1 MFDRQDKVIKL
12 ASEDSNFLSTKEGET
27 AIKKYDTQDLCVK
40 SMMQNEFPLGA
51 FMWNGSSTLTKASEQ
66 SKAAVVLS
74 LKQSAVCDDLAKA
87 EWLLNYTIDTLVSA
101 TVLEKNKIIAD
112 LQAKI
117 DTFERQADVETIRL
131 AEVTASLKA
140 KQAVIAELVDKL
152 AAAEKATGDT
162 LTQATRLENS
172 GSFDAAS
179 VMIAEADRLGT
190 AAESVSNRLRGQ
202 SVQARNISDKREEI
216 RARIAT
222 LRAQANAAR
231 AEMLQHEDTN
241 GSSSS
246 SAAP

>member
-1 MFDRQDKVIKL
+1 M
-12 ASEDSNFLSTKEGET
+12 
-27 AIKKYDTQDLCVK
+27 
-40 SMMQNEFPLGA
+40 
-51 FMWNGSSTLTKASEQ
+51 
-66 SKAAVVLS
+66 LS

-87 EWLLNYTIDTLVSA
+87 EWLLNYTIDTLMSA
-101 TVLEKNKIIAD
+101 TVHEKNKIIAD
-112 LQAKI
+112 PQAKI
-117 DTFERQADVETIRL
+117 DTFEREAEDETTRL
-131 AEVTASLKA
+131 AEVTANLKA
-140 KQAVIAELVDKL
+140 KEAVIAELVDKL
-152 AAAEKATGDT
+152 AAAEKATDDT

-172 GSFDAAS
+172 GSIGAAS
-179 VMIAEADRLGT
+179 VMLAEADRQGT
-190 AAESVSNRLRGQ
+190 VAESVCNRLRGQ